1 MPPKRQKG
9 SEPEEIAQSSQSG
22 VPRQSSSAERRI
34 VLQPECLEDLQYWI
48 GTEWRTAQRIL
59 NLIAEVMR
67 TPFEG
72 TGKPEH
78 LKHLGGNVWSRRINQ
93 ADRLVYEV
101 FNDRIDFLQARFHYG
116 RE

>member
-9 SEPEEIAQSSQSG
+9 PEGEETAQSGQSG
-22 VPRQSSSAERRI
+22 QSGSAERRI

-101 FNDRIDFLQARFHYG
+101 SNDRIDFLQARFHYG